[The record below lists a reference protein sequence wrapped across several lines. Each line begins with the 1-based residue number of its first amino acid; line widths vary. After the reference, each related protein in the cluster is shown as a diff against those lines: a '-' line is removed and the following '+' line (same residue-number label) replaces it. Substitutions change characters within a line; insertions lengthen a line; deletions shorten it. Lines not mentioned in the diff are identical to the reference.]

1 MSSAETAPF
10 GAVFVSRGASC
21 SRRGRVSA
29 AFSVR
34 RVFILRSRF
43 SVLDDEL
50 GRVGL
55 PLSASI
61 SGPGRTWPRP
71 VGCGSCGGAR
81 GIHSRPVVR
90 RPSIAARGPRCVCPG
105 TGSSSASLPRYL
117 LELGE
122 FSQVLGL
129 GEFSQVLG
137 LGEFSQALGR
147 ARRVCPGTGS
157 MGAGRGA
164 WFAGRGSRAVVRGL
178 RAFAHDRRRTSAAC
192 RPKKRGASQRQGLLP
207 DFTQPI
213 CCETL
218 LVPRGT

>member
-71 VGCGSCGGAR
+71 VGRGSCGGAR
-81 GIHSRPVVR
+81 GIHSRPVARELLRVGLR
-90 RPSIAARGPRCVCPG
+90 ARPVGRVAL
-105 TGSSSASLPRYL
+105 TRYS
-117 LELGE
+117 LELADPGLE
-122 FSQVLGL
+122 FDQVL
-129 GEFSQVLG
+129 
-137 LGEFSQALGR
+137 AR
-147 ARRVCPGTGS
+147 ARRSV
-157 MGAGRGA
+157 GRGA
-164 WFAGRGSRAVVRGL
+164 WFAGRGSRVAGLRARAVGRGS

>member
-71 VGCGSCGGAR
+71 VGRGSCGGAR
-81 GIHSRPVVR
+81 GIHSRPVARELLRVGLR
-90 RPSIAARGPRCVCPG
+90 ARPVGRVAL
-105 TGSSSASLPRYL
+105 TRYS
-117 LELGE
+117 LELADPGLE
-122 FSQVLGL
+122 FDQVL
-129 GEFSQVLG
+129 
-137 LGEFSQALGR
+137 AR
-147 ARRVCPGTGS
+147 ARRSV
-157 MGAGRGA
+157 GRGA
-164 WFAGRGSRAVVRGL
+164 WFAGRGSRVAGLRARAVGRGL

>member
-10 GAVFVSRGASC
+10 GAVFVCRGASC

-34 RVFILRSRF
+34 RVFILRPRF

-71 VGCGSCGGAR
+71 VGRGSCCAAR
-81 GIHSRPVVR
+81 GIYSRPVIR
-90 RPSIAARGPRCVCPG
+90 GPSSAARGPRCVCPG

-117 LELGE
+117 LD
-122 FSQVLGL
+122 GL
-129 GEFSQVLG
+129 GPWPV
-137 LGEFSQALGR
+137 
-147 ARRVCPGTGS
+147 V
-157 MGAGRGA
+157 RGP
-164 WFAGRGSRAVVRGL
+164 WFAGSGLRARAVGRGS

-218 LVPRGT
+218 LVPRGTCPPAPAGRKTGPG

>member
-34 RVFILRSRF
+34 RVFILRPRF

-55 PLSASI
+55 PLSASL

-71 VGCGSCGGAR
+71 VGRGSCGGAR
-81 GIHSRPVVR
+81 GIHSRPVARELLRVGLR
-90 RPSIAARGPRCVCPG
+90 ARPVGRVAL
-105 TGSSSASLPRYL
+105 TRYS
-117 LELGE
+117 LELADPGLE
-122 FSQVLGL
+122 FDQVL
-129 GEFSQVLG
+129 
-137 LGEFSQALGR
+137 AR
-147 ARRVCPGTGS
+147 ARRSV
-157 MGAGRGA
+157 GRGA
-164 WFAGRGSRAVVRGL
+164 WFAGRGSRVAGLRARAVGRGS

>member
-55 PLSASI
+55 PLSASL

-71 VGCGSCGGAR
+71 VGRGSCGGAR
-81 GIHSRPVVR
+81 GIHSRPVARELLRVGLR
-90 RPSIAARGPRCVCPG
+90 ARPVGRVAL
-105 TGSSSASLPRYL
+105 TRYS
-117 LELGE
+117 LELADPGLE
-122 FSQVLGL
+122 FDQVL
-129 GEFSQVLG
+129 
-137 LGEFSQALGR
+137 AR
-147 ARRVCPGTGS
+147 ARRSV
-157 MGAGRGA
+157 GRGA
-164 WFAGRGSRAVVRGL
+164 WFAGRGSRVAGLRARAVGRGS